1 MPIGKIRLV
10 INNWRS
16 RDDINGFGSRRQGI
30 GMGKAYD
37 LKIILMVSSGRFLGW
52 FGNLAAFIQFLYDF

>member
-16 RDDINGFGSRRQGI
+16 RDDINGFDARRQGI

-37 LKIILMVSSGRFLGW
+37 LRIILMVGSGRFLGW